1 MLTAKLEAKK
11 ENDKDR
17 VYKVYIYIVLK
28 KIIRSKCE
36 LLA

>member
-17 VYKVYIYIVLK
+17 VYKVYIYIYSTQK
-28 KIIRSKCE
+28 NYQIKM
-36 LLA
+36 